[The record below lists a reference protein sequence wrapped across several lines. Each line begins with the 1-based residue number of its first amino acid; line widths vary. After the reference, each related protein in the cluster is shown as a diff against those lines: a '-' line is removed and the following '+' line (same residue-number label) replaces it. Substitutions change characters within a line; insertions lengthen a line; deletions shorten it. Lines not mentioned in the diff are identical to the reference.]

1 MLTNISNFP
10 FLFQNS
16 IDKNPIFSPPIK
28 KKIQPLFI
36 YLIFLG
42 NNVIQ
47 EEDEPVI
54 ISRNDIAVEQD
65 ISSNGINHHHTN
77 GNGVRYPKEN
87 NDVDHHNNILNNDK
101 NADQQSNG
109 KTSQSYLA
117 LTKLGMG
124 GGGGTNKNGGGSSP
138 KETKKSDSPMPNSKN
153 GIKEGITTKRK
164 GMAEM
169 AASTLK
175 GFTKM

>member
-1 MLTNISNFP
+1 M
-10 FLFQNS
+10 
-16 IDKNPIFSPPIK
+16 
-28 KKIQPLFI
+28 
-36 YLIFLG
+36 LG

-47 EEDEPVI
+47 EEEEPII
-54 ISRNDIAVEQD
+54 ISRNEVVEDI
-65 ISSNGINHHHTN
+65 SNGIQHTN
-77 GNGVRYPKEN
+77 GNNGVE
-87 NDVDHHNNILNNDK
+87 HNNIINNNDK
-101 NADQQSNG
+101 DQSG

-124 GGGGTNKNGGGSSP
+124 GGGGTNKNGGSSP

>member
-28 KKIQPLFI
+28 KKIQLLFI

-65 ISSNGINHHHTN
+65 ISSNGIHHHTN

-87 NDVDHHNNILNNDK
+87 NDIDHHNNILNNDK

-124 GGGGTNKNGGGSSP
+124 GGGGTNKNGGSSP

>member
-1 MLTNISNFP
+1 M
-10 FLFQNS
+10 
-16 IDKNPIFSPPIK
+16 
-28 KKIQPLFI
+28 
-36 YLIFLG
+36 
-42 NNVIQ
+42 
-47 EEDEPVI
+47 
-54 ISRNDIAVEQD
+54 
-65 ISSNGINHHHTN
+65 
-77 GNGVRYPKEN
+77 RYPKEN

-101 NADQQSNG
+101 NADHQSNG

-124 GGGGTNKNGGGSSP
+124 GGTNKNGGSSP

>member
-1 MLTNISNFP
+1 M
-10 FLFQNS
+10 
-16 IDKNPIFSPPIK
+16 
-28 KKIQPLFI
+28 
-36 YLIFLG
+36 LG

-47 EEDEPVI
+47 EEEEEPII
-54 ISRNDIAVEQD
+54 ISRNEVVEDI
-65 ISSNGINHHHTN
+65 SNGIQHTN
-77 GNGVRYPKEN
+77 GNNGVE
-87 NDVDHHNNILNNDK
+87 HNNIINNNDK
-101 NADQQSNG
+101 DQSG

-124 GGGGTNKNGGGSSP
+124 GGGGTKKENSGGGDAKASP
-138 KETKKSDSPMPNSKN
+138 KESKKSDSPMPSKN
-153 GIKEGITTKRK
+153 GIKEGTTKRK

>member
-1 MLTNISNFP
+1 M
-10 FLFQNS
+10 
-16 IDKNPIFSPPIK
+16 
-28 KKIQPLFI
+28 
-36 YLIFLG
+36 LG

-47 EEDEPVI
+47 EEEEPII
-54 ISRNDIAVEQD
+54 ISRNEVVEDI
-65 ISSNGINHHHTN
+65 SNGIQHTN
-77 GNGVRYPKEN
+77 GSNGVE
-87 NDVDHHNNILNNDK
+87 HNNIINNNDK
-101 NADQQSNG
+101 DQSG

-124 GGGGTNKNGGGSSP
+124 GGGTKKDNAGSP
-138 KETKKSDSPMPNSKN
+138 KESKKSDSPMPSKN
-153 GIKEGITTKRK
+153 GIKEGTTKRK